1 MPFGDVQVCIS
12 AVVVSPVVVV
22 MPSMTVLI
30 IVIVIVIRRPRRI
43 VALGAP
49 HAGGLL
55 GAGR

>member
-1 MPFGDVQVCIS
+1 MCIS
-12 AVVVSPVVVV
+12 VMVVSPVVAV
-22 MPSMTVLI
+22 MPCITVLI

-43 VALGAP
+43 IALGAP